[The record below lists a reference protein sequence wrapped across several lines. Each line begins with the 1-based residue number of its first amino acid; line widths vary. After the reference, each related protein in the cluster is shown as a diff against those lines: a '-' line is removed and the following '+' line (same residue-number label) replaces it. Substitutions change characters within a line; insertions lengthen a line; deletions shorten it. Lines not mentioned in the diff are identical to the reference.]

1 MNFDEQIA
9 TYKQQKQQLL
19 DEMEGKKEMF
29 LDELVKFTASWFEE
43 HTMHSIK
50 NNPEKVIG
58 LGEDK
63 ARQLKTELK
72 ELANRSDELVKS
84 YMSEDALW
92 WHMNEN
98 KHSYFAYDYKLQ
110 EKHEKKIKLMFGELG
125 KILIAYDIEKASSEY
140 QRDFSSSWFYDGYSS
155 KENKNIRYASG
166 VTFSKELHTSD
177 KEYIEL
183 IKKVQDINWKIE
195 DLEEQKKVENV
206 EDWWTS
212 L

>member
-29 LDELVKFTASWFEE
+29 FDELTKFTASWFEKQI
-43 HTMHSIK
+43 MLSIK
-50 NNPEKVIG
+50 NNAEKVIG
-58 LGEDK
+58 LGEEK
-63 ARQLKTELK
+63 ARQLKRELE

-110 EKHEKKIKLMFGELG
+110 DKHDKKIKLIFGELG

-140 QRDFSSSWFYDGYSS
+140 QKDFTSNWYYDGYNS
-155 KENKNIRYASG
+155 KDKKNIRYASG
-166 VTFSKELHTSD
+166 VTFSKELHTID
-177 KEYIEL
+177 KEYIVL
-183 IKKVQDINWKIE
+183 IKEAQDINRKIE
-195 DLEEQKKVENV
+195 DLKEQKKVENV
-206 EDWWTS
+206 EEWWTS